1 MLIYAGIDE
10 AGYGPLLGPLCV
22 ACSAFVIEDHDPDVA
37 GGCDLWKKLK
47 KAVCRKRT
55 DRRRRIAIEDSKK
68 LKGANQFGDEAE
80 DVDSETTTSR
90 RSKAP
95 PHPLKHLERGVLAFN
110 ATRMDGSSSP
120 RPSPLMER
128 EYCPTCDDDLLH
140 RLGVSIGN
148 APWYGSVN
156 PLPVAHTADELRIA
170 SSRLKHVLDDQQ
182 IRCEVLRCEAIDADS
197 FNRQCQAMGSKASVN
212 FCAVMRLID
221 TIWQRWPSEHPRIIV
236 DRQGG
241 RTRYVQDLLAAYPDA
256 HIRILA
262 ETETLSRYRLERN
275 GAQLTVS
282 FLVEAEAAHLPVA
295 LASMIAKYVR
305 ELLMMRLNRYFQGLM
320 PELKATA
327 GYYSDARRYIADIE
341 PLIARLGVDRNN
353 LVRSV

>member
-22 ACSAFVIEDHDPDVA
+22 ACSVFVIEDHDPDVA

-68 LKGANQFGDEAE
+68 LKGANQFGEE
-80 DVDSETTTSR
+80 EEHREITGESIPR
-90 RSKAP
+90 KSKPA
-95 PHPLKHLERGVLAFN
+95 PHPLKHLERGVWAFN
-110 ATRMDGSSSP
+110 AARISESQVY
-120 RPSPLMER
+120 PS
-128 EYCPTCDDDLLH
+128 CDEDLLQH
-140 RLGVSIGN
+140 LSVSIGP
-148 APWYGSVN
+148 AAWYSSTT
-156 PLPVAHTADELRIA
+156 PLPVAHTGDELRIA
-170 SSRLKHVLDDQQ
+170 SSRLRHVLEDQKV
-182 IRCEVLRCEAIDADS
+182 RCEVLRCEAIDAES
-197 FNRQCQAMGSKASVN
+197 FNRQCQAMGSKAAVN

-221 TIWQRWPSEHPRIIV
+221 AVWQRWPNDHPRIIV

-241 RTRYVQDLLAAYPDA
+241 RTRYLQDLLAAYPDA
-256 HIRILA
+256 NIQILA

-275 GAQLTVS
+275 GSHLTVS

-327 GYYSDARRYIADIE
+327 GYYGDARRYISEIE
-341 PLIARLGVDRNN
+341 PLIARLGVDRND

>member
-22 ACSAFVIEDHDPDVA
+22 ACSAFVITDHDPDTS
-37 GGCDLWKKLK
+37 GPCDLWKRLK

-68 LKGANQFGDEAE
+68 LKGANQFGEQEEEVVAE
-80 DVDSETTTSR
+80 SQPVR
-90 RSKAP
+90 RKSKP
-95 PHPLKHLERGVLAFN
+95 PHPLKYLERGVIAFRS
-110 ATRMDGSSSP
+110 AMDAC
-120 RPSPLMER
+120 PS
-128 EYCPTCDDDLLH
+128 CDEELLKH
-140 RLGVSIGN
+140 LSVSIAP
-148 APWYGSVN
+148 APWYGSTT
-156 PLPVAHTADELRIA
+156 PLPVAHTMDELRIA
-170 SSRLKHVLDDQQ
+170 SSRLRYVMAEQNV
-182 IRCEVLRCEAIDADS
+182 RCEVLRCEAIDAES
-197 FNRQCQAMGSKASVN
+197 FNRQCQAMGNKAAVN

-221 TIWQRWPSEHPRIIV
+221 AVWQRWPNEHPRIIV

-241 RTRYVQDLLAAYPDA
+241 RIRYVQDLLAAYPDA
-256 HIRILA
+256 HIQILA

-275 GAQLTVS
+275 GSHLTVS

-327 GYYSDARRYIADIE
+327 GYYGDARRYISEIE
-341 PLIARLGVDRNN
+341 PLIARLGVDRND